1 MNAHPNVFE
10 VGARPAPHRDAPPV
24 TNPASR
30 TPWLAGLEADWRD
43 MVLVHYRFDP
53 SILGKHVALPLH
65 LFDGAAYV
73 SLLYFRLEN
82 LRPNGSGVF
91 GRTAL
96 RLVSDH
102 PFLNV
107 RTYVRGPAGDGIFF
121 LREWI
126 TNPLSCWLGPKTYG
140 LPYRRA
146 EFYVGPEPGGTESI
160 SLRRPNDFPELT
172 IRFPSTPHPFHR
184 AVRDSR
190 DAFLVERY
198 VAYANERGTLR
209 SFHVEHAPWNIAELD
224 WVRVK
229 HDLVVNDFPW
239 FAEGTCVGG
248 HRSRGFESVF
258 MSRPTTHCAE
268 PLGREIPDDA
278 RH

>member
-1 MNAHPNVFE
+1 MNTYPELFKT
-10 VGARPAPHRDAPPV
+10 GARPTRLRDARPE
-24 TNPASR
+24 TKMASR

-43 MVLVHYRFDP
+43 MVLVHFRFDP
-53 SILGKHVALPLH
+53 EILSKHVALPLH

-82 LRPNGSGVF
+82 LRPNNSGAV
-91 GRTAL
+91 GRAAL

-107 RTYVRGPAGDGIFF
+107 RTYVHGPEGDGIFF

-126 TNPLSCWLGPKTYG
+126 TNPLSCRLGPKTYG

-160 SLRRPNDFPELT
+160 SLRRPEAFPELT
-172 IRFPSTPHPFHR
+172 IRFPAKAKRLHR
-184 AVRDSR
+184 AAAGTLDE
-190 DAFLVERY
+190 FLVERH
-198 VAYANERGTLR
+198 VAYANEGGTLR
-209 SFHVEHAPWNIAELD
+209 SFHVEHEPWSIADLD

-229 HDLVVNDFPW
+229 HDLVVHDFPW

-248 HRSRGFESVF
+248 HRSPGFESVF
-258 MSRPTTHCAE
+258 MSRPKKHAM
-268 PLGREIPDDA
+268 
-278 RH
+278 H